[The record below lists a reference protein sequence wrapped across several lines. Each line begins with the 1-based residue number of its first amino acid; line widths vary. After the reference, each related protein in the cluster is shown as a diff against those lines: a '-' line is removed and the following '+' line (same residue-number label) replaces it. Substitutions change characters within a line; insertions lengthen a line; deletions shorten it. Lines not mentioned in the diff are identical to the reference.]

1 MAAHSVAV
9 ILRSMPPAST
19 RFISSMRWS
28 KLIKRNEVHDRKPKS
43 FTHNTIST
51 SALRESLTP
60 GESAA
65 KHQKTLAISG
75 CVLTLQCKLLDAEEC
90 KVLSEVVSLTD
101 LGFNCGPF
109 REVLTLSHIQCK
121 TCVSHVTKDIELAIF
136 A

>member
-9 ILRSMPPAST
+9 ILRSMPPSST

-51 SALRESLTP
+51 SALRESLTS

-65 KHQKTLAISG
+65 KHQKTLVIS
-75 CVLTLQCKLLDAEEC
+75 
-90 KVLSEVVSLTD
+90 
-101 LGFNCGPF
+101 
-109 REVLTLSHIQCK
+109 
-121 TCVSHVTKDIELAIF
+121 
-136 A
+136 

>member
-28 KLIKRNEVHDRKPKS
+28 KLITRNEVHDRKPKS

-51 SALRESLTP
+51 SALRESLTS

-65 KHQKTLAISG
+65 KHQKTLVISG
-75 CVLTLQCKLLDAEEC
+75 CVLTLQCKLLDAEDC
-90 KVLSEVVSLTD
+90 KVLSEVNSLTD
-101 LGFNCGPF
+101 LGFTVGPLE
-109 REVLTLSHIQCK
+109 RSSL
-121 TCVSHVTKDIELAIF
+121 
-136 A
+136 